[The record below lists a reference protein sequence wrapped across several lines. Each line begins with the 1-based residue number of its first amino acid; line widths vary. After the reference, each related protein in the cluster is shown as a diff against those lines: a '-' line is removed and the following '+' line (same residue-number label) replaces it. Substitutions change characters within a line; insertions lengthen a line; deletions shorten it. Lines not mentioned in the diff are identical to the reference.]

1 MRLVWMFIP
10 LVLIGFVGLQES
22 FAEQIILSE
31 GIEYEI
37 AEITEERK
45 YRLSHISKV
54 QGLTTTGETF
64 FIFTSE
70 KTNFEKVM
78 FLDRE
83 QQWKKAELK
92 DIVPEELDSEN
103 SIETQHIPIHF
114 LLDQHERV
122 YNKQDYKFFV
132 KTFDKSIYA
141 GNNFDNFQGKIDGVE
156 IFAIITDP
164 TGVKKA
170 DFSGITENGIYEG
183 SINVP
188 DNLWQRGWYTVDLI
202 IEFEGQSQF
211 AQLTFYVH
219 GQTVPSDNSTP

>member
-1 MRLVWMFIP
+1 M
-10 LVLIGFVGLQES
+10 IGFAPA
-22 FAEQIILSE
+22 FAEQVILSE

-37 AEITEERK
+37 GEITEERK

-54 QGLTTTGETF
+54 QGFTTTGEMF

-78 FLDRE
+78 FLDK
-83 QQWKKAELK
+83 QGQWAKAELK
-92 DIVPEELDSEN
+92 DVVVKESESKN
-103 SIETQHIPIHF
+103 SVTIQQSTPIHF

-141 GNNFDNFQGKIDGVE
+141 GDNFDNFQGKIDGVKVT
-156 IFAIITDP
+156 AIITDP
-164 TGVKKA
+164 NGEVKA

-183 SINVP
+183 SVNVP
-188 DNLWQRGWYTVDLI
+188 ENLWQRGWYTVDLS
-202 IEFEGQSQF
+202 IEHEGEFQF
-211 AQLTFYVH
+211 GQLTFYVY
-219 GQTVPSDNSTP
+219 GQTVPSDSSNP

>member
-1 MRLVWMFIP
+1 MKLFISTIFI
-10 LVLIGFVGLQES
+10 LIIGLTPA

-54 QGLTTTGETF
+54 QGLTTTGEMF

-83 QQWKKAELK
+83 GQWAKAELR
-92 DIVPEELDSEN
+92 DIIVEELESVN
-103 SIETQHIPIHF
+103 SIVTKQSIPIHF

-141 GNNFDNFQGKIDGVE
+141 GNNFDNFQGKIDGVTV
-156 IFAIITDP
+156 FAIITDP
-164 TGVKKA
+164 NGDVKA
-170 DFSGITENGIYEG
+170 DFSGMTENGIYEG
-183 SINVP
+183 SVNVP
-188 DNLWQRGWYTVDLI
+188 ENLWQRGWYTVDLVV
-202 IEFEGQSQF
+202 EYDGQSQF
-211 AQLTFYVH
+211 EQLTFYVY
-219 GQTVPSDNSTP
+219 GRTVPSDSSNP

>member
-1 MRLVWMFIP
+1 MKLFISTIFI
-10 LVLIGFVGLQES
+10 LIIGLTPA
-22 FAEQIILSE
+22 FAEQIIFSE

-54 QGLTTTGETF
+54 QGLTTTGEMF

-83 QQWKKAELK
+83 GQWAKAELR
-92 DIVPEELDSEN
+92 DIIVEELESVN
-103 SIETQHIPIHF
+103 SIVTKQSIPIHF

-141 GNNFDNFQGKIDGVE
+141 GNNFDNFQGKIDGVTV
-156 IFAIITDP
+156 FAIITDP
-164 TGVKKA
+164 NGDVKA
-170 DFSGITENGIYEG
+170 DFSGMTENGIYEG
-183 SINVP
+183 SVNVTE
-188 DNLWQRGWYTVDLI
+188 NLWQRGWYTVDLVV
-202 IEFEGQSQF
+202 EHDGQPYFE
-211 AQLTFYVH
+211 QLTFYVY
-219 GQTVPSDNSTP
+219 GQTVPSGSSNP